1 MDATPLRQF
10 LQKLASYILKYI
22 WNALICIFKIKR
34 IRHHKTKSKSSGK
47 LYTLFR
53 QPGPSAC
60 NKGIDLTEERS
71 PVKL

>member
-34 IRHHKTKSKSSGK
+34 IRHHKTKSKSG
-47 LYTLFR
+47 
-53 QPGPSAC
+53 
-60 NKGIDLTEERS
+60 
-71 PVKL
+71 V